1 MYISLNKKVTKK
13 NKETLKKIKEHN
25 REIQAIERENLGRL
39 ERRDLLLQD
48 LLDNKDVV
56 FHSNYFLSIKNND
69 FNIYLDTNNAFMGF
83 LLVTKINTVSEGYSV
98 ETAILK
104 NAKHKK
110 INMFIVVEDLITG
123 KAPRNI
129 ITGNDET
136 IQLKHA
142 YKNVIELIHDN
153 NYNQKELEG
162 FLDICLDYK
171 VDLSQDTVESA
182 IINQQIKI
190 KEIINKNIKDLKNVK
205 NI

>member
-1 MYISLNKKVTKK
+1 MYTSLNKKVTKK
-13 NKETLKKIKEHN
+13 NKETLKKIKEKN
-25 REIQAIERENLGRL
+25 NEIQAIERKNLGRL
-39 ERRDLLLQD
+39 ERRDLLLQE

-69 FNIYLDTNNAFMGF
+69 FNIYLSTNNAFMGF

-98 ETAILK
+98 ETALLK
-104 NAKHKK
+104 NAKHKN

-136 IQLKHA
+136 VQLKHA
-142 YKNVIELIHDN
+142 YKNIVELIHNN
-153 NYNQKELEG
+153 NYNQKELES

-171 VDLSQDTVESA
+171 VDLSQNNVESA

-190 KEIINKNIKDLKNVK
+190 KEIINKNTKKLKNVK
-205 NI
+205 TI

>member
-123 KAPRNI
+123 RSPRNI